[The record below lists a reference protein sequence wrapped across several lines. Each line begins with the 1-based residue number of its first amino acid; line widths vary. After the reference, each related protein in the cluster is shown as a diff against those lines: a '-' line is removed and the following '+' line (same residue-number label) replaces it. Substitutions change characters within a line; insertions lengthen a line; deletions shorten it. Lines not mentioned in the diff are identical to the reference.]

1 MANTE
6 LIQKKLPQEMWTVAE
21 DYNIPDNFLE
31 TEPNLVVLLLK
42 SKSLA
47 KKEEKQSW
55 FNLIPMMNEDQM
67 MKLRNILNREKEKI
81 AEIEAKYEKKKSE
94 IKDKYQARF
103 DAVEYNKKMK
113 NMKNKEE
120 DLREQ
125 ELEEADSLLENL

>member
-6 LIQKKLPQEMWTVAE
+6 LIQKQIPQELWETAMEYT
-21 DYNIPDNFLE
+21 IPDNFLE
-31 TEPNLVVLLLK
+31 TEPNLVILLLK

-94 IKDKYQARF
+94 IKEKYQTKF
-103 DAVEYNKKMK
+103 DAVEYNKKIA
-113 NMKNKEE
+113 NMKSNEE
-120 DLREQ
+120 DLREK
-125 ELEEADSLLENL
+125 EVEEADSLLENL